1 MKVMI
6 SGKHVEIGD
15 SLRSHIE
22 EKLLQVTQR
31 YVGEAV
37 ESTVTLTKE
46 RHLFFTEISLHVGHN
61 FVVRAQEEDTDPYRS
76 VDLTIAKLEAQ
87 MKRYRTRLRDRRR
100 GETQNGNTPAHYYIL
115 EGNAE
120 EDTGDNPLIIAE
132 TGSEILNLSV
142 GEAVMRMDLSASP
155 VMMFRNNMSGQLNVV
170 YRRDDGHIGWID
182 PKTGDS

>member
-46 RHLFFTEISLHVGHN
+46 RHLFFTEIFH
-61 FVVRAQEEDTDPYRS
+61 
-76 VDLTIAKLEAQ
+76 
-87 MKRYRTRLRDRRR
+87 
-100 GETQNGNTPAHYYIL
+100 
-115 EGNAE
+115 
-120 EDTGDNPLIIAE
+120 
-132 TGSEILNLSV
+132 LSYFTF
-142 GEAVMRMDLSASP
+142 S
-155 VMMFRNNMSGQLNVV
+155 
-170 YRRDDGHIGWID
+170 
-182 PKTGDS
+182 